1 MDAKDHT
8 PGHANPNCQDV
19 TAYAVGPLQ
28 KAGSKTSATGDAG
41 VTRARRTAL
50 PAREQEGG
58 PERPPAAAA
67 PQGSGMV
74 NHRVLRLTPSLA
86 GNNASKSALR
96 AHPRRYMHDYF
107 LI

>member
-86 GNNASKSALR
+86 DDQN
-96 AHPRRYMHDYF
+96 
-107 LI
+107 LISL

>member
-86 GNNASKSALR
+86 HELV
-96 AHPRRYMHDYF
+96 
-107 LI
+107 LIVESFS